1 MLGQAWKKD
10 MAALSLLVIC
20 LSVLMAAQPAGP
32 AEAQQNTCDPGQGGL
47 RYVENCAVC
56 HGVDGKG
63 RVGASL
69 DSFPGIQAGAAL
81 RQTIAQGIPGS
92 VMPAWSQPAGGPL
105 AAQAIDDIVCYVT
118 GAFGGTEPLQPLPT
132 YVPPTIEAL
141 PNVAGNPSAGAVVYQ
156 ENCAV
161 CHGAQGEGRFGYTL
175 ARTWSGEDPAGYLRQ
190 VVGQGITGAAMPA
203 WAQAHGGPLSDQQIA
218 DVAAFV
224 LTLRPLTPA
233 SPTPAAAEGP
243 LGRGMSLA
251 LLGGLAVLLLAA
263 LVVYYRRA

>member
-1 MLGQAWKKD
+1 VQGQPWKKE
-10 MAALSLLVIC
+10 MVALGVLVIV
-20 LSVLMAAQPAGP
+20 LSALMAARPAGP
-32 AEAQQNTCDPGQGGL
+32 AAAQQSTCDPAQGGK

-69 DSFPGIQAGAAL
+69 DSFPGIQAGTAL
-81 RQTIAQGIPGS
+81 HQTIAQGIPGS
-92 VMPAWSQPAGGPL
+92 VMPAWSQAAGGPL
-105 AAQAIDDIVCYVT
+105 DVQAIDDIVCYVT

-132 YVPPTIEAL
+132 YVAPTIEPL
-141 PNVAGNPSAGAVVYQ
+141 PNVEGNPSAGAVVFQ
-156 ENCAV
+156 ENCVV

-175 ARTWSGEDPAGYLRQ
+175 ARTWSADDPAGYLRQ
-190 VVGQGITGAAMPA
+190 VVGQGISGSAMPA
-203 WAQAHGGPLSDQQIA
+203 WALARGGPLSDQQIA

-224 LTLRPLTPA
+224 LSLPPLAPA
-233 SPTPAAAEGP
+233 SPTPAAGEGP
-243 LGRGMSLA
+243 LGRGVSLA